1 MKAIDFVAR
10 RGMGVVERGTVAA
23 DAAETVVGMG
33 AGVEFSLNLQ
43 PGDMQA
49 YSRQGNNLEI
59 VLADGRVLV
68 LEGYFVGGGENP
80 NRLFISSGGTLNEVS
95 FIEGADG
102 ALFAQYGTTAE
113 WGKWSPNDELIFV
126 DDPNLMAALALI
138 VIRMFPC
145 LVLAF

>member
-1 MKAIDFVAR
+1 MRAIDFVAR

-23 DAAETVVGMG
+23 DAAETVVSVGS
-33 AGVEFSLNLQ
+33 GVEFSLNLQ

-59 VLADGRVLV
+59 VLADGRVMI

-113 WGKWSPNDELIFV
+113 WGSG
-126 DDPNLMAALALI
+126 ALTTI
-138 VIRMFPC
+138 
-145 LVLAF
+145 